1 MLWVQSVFTA
11 TLVKRTARNVELQ
24 ASHSNCLLQ
33 SMQIV
38 FKEGKKADV
47 SEMCV
52 HGRRCVRT
60 VCSVSKAF
68 FSH

>member
-38 FKEGKKADV
+38 FKEGKKR
-47 SEMCV
+47 MCLN
-52 HGRRCVRT
+52 
-60 VCSVSKAF
+60 VCACAQVCAYRM
-68 FSH
+68 